1 MKPLQRGHY
10 IYMLTRIITVIF
22 GWKTVKKLCKQPGNM
37 SVWDRFFTVLSH
49 FYRVKIFW
57 RLWWR
62 EAMPEWSNHSFI
74 YSFIYFSPFLIMFSH
89 IFHCA
94 VKVLVTLHL
103 APLPLLVIYTAGS
116 YTYILYM
123 CITVCTHTF
132 VISMSS
138 LYIII

>member
-1 MKPLQRGHY
+1 
-10 IYMLTRIITVIF
+10 
-22 GWKTVKKLCKQPGNM
+22 M

-62 EAMPEWSNHSFI
+62 EAMPEWSNHTFI
-74 YSFIYFSPFLIMFSH
+74 YSFIYFSPFIIMFSH

-138 LYIII
+138 LYNHISTYTLILLYVCMCMYVCVLFLCICVYV

>member
-1 MKPLQRGHY
+1 
-10 IYMLTRIITVIF
+10 
-22 GWKTVKKLCKQPGNM
+22 M

-74 YSFIYFSPFLIMFSH
+74 YFSPFLIMFSH

-103 APLPLLVIYTAGS
+103 APLPLLVIYAAGS

-123 CITVCTHTF
+123 CITVYAHTQ
-132 VISMSS
+132 SMSS
-138 LYIII
+138 LYNHISTYTLILLYVCMCMYVCVLFLCICVYV

>member
-1 MKPLQRGHY
+1 M
-10 IYMLTRIITVIF
+10 IF
-22 GWKTVKKLCKQPGNM
+22 GWKTVKKLCKQPENM
-37 SVWDRFFTVLSH
+37 SVWDRLFTVLHH

-62 EAMPEWSNHSFI
+62 EAMPEWSNHTFI
-74 YSFIYFSPFLIMFSH
+74 YSFIYFSPFLILSNH
-89 IFHCA
+89 SLTVLSIL
-94 VKVLVTLHL
+94 LVTLHL
-103 APLPLLVIYTAGS
+103 APLPLLVIYAAGS